1 MKFIR
6 EYRYA
11 KFLTA
16 AVVFFFVAFEVV
28 RLEWGEIQETYI
40 LRFILASLLNIS
52 ILVTA
57 LIGEKLNSHKRN
69 RVIIL
74 VLFLYAVADMLA
86 LNSSW
91 FRSSWKVILIGACY
105 MTGHILLLI
114 LLYKTS
120 NVSRFQYLIF
130 FLVTAVASA
139 ILLVDRNN
147 LNNWPIFII
156 YAATLAAV
164 FAFSLKNRYYRFGC
178 VVFLLGDLIGLGH
191 MTLPMMNNPF
201 AHVLSLGIYYTGMM
215 GFATS
220 TYEKANQSVTF
231 MDKNS

>member
-1 MKFIR
+1 MRFIR

-11 KFLTA
+11 KFLIA

-28 RLEWGEIQETYI
+28 RLGWGEIQETYI
-40 LRFILASLLNIS
+40 LRFVLASLLNIS
-52 ILVTA
+52 ILVSA
-57 LIGEKLNSHKRN
+57 IIGERLNSQKRN

-74 VLFLYAVADMLA
+74 VLFFYAVADMLA

-91 FRSSWKVILIGACY
+91 FRIPWKVFLIGACY

-114 LLYKTS
+114 LLYKTG

-130 FLVTAVASA
+130 FLVTAVAAA
-139 ILLVDRNN
+139 ILLADRNN

-164 FAFSLKNRYYRFGC
+164 FAFSLKNRYYCFGC

-191 MTLPMMNNPF
+191 MTLPEMNNPF
-201 AHVLSLGIYYTGMM
+201 AHVLSLGIYYMGMM
-215 GFATS
+215 GFASS
-220 TYEKANQSVTF
+220 TYERADQSVAY
-231 MDKNS
+231 MDNNS